1 MAGLL
6 TRPVAIL
13 KWLGRAA
20 KRNRHT
26 FAFTGNNMHYTAIA
40 SLFMLDF
47 AMAGILLLIMGII
60 VILPMSSDPLRAIPA
75 VRMRLW
81 PLENS
86 ERRLLRLISPLLNP
100 MTWIVIALAL
110 WRGASM
116 GIVALAAGVV
126 ATGFLT
132 SARASGG
139 GVSMWRW
146 LPNLPVPLNHLIRKN
161 LREMLSTLDFFCGAL
176 IAVAALGWRAA
187 GLLPPAAFFP
197 LTIVSMLAIST
208 CALTLFGLDGAAGMK
223 RYRMMPL
230 RGWQIHLLAKD
241 AAFLRDRCV
250 ACIAA
255 FDPRRYRL
263 GVHCSGCGS
272 RGCPSRTHAASCA
285 GDSRPGPSF
294 GDALGP
300 DHYPMVMAGAAIVL
314 LGPVGVAHLRSCM
327 GRIGLV
333 LRSCHRPNMALAKS
347 SMRSTSR
354 SGGHSFRVSG

>member
-6 TRPVAIL
+6 TRPRAIL
-13 KWLGRAA
+13 KWLWRAA

-40 SLFMLDF
+40 FAFMLDP
-47 AMAGILLLIMGII
+47 AITGILLLIMGLI

-75 VRMRLW
+75 ARMRLW
-81 PLENS
+81 PLEDS
-86 ERRLLRLISPLLNP
+86 ERRVLRLLSPWLNP
-100 MTWIVIALAL
+100 LTWIVVALAL
-110 WRGASM
+110 WKGASL

-139 GVSMWRW
+139 GVSLWRW
-146 LPNLPVPLNHLIRKN
+146 LPNLPIPLNHLIRKN

-197 LTIVSMLAIST
+197 LTIVAMLAIST

-230 RGWQIHLLAKD
+230 RGWQILLAKD
-241 AAFLRDRCV
+241 AAFLTMAV
-250 ACIAA
+250 VLALPLSIPGAIGSALIALA
-255 FDPRRYRL
+255 VGHGVSIKNPRRQLRW
-263 GVHCSGCGS
+263 
-272 RGCPSRTHAASCA
+272 RFQT
-285 GDSRPGPSF
+285 GPSF
-294 GDALGP
+294 GDALGQII
-300 DHYPMVMAGAAIVL
+300 PMVIAGAAIVYSGL
-314 LGPVGVAHLRSCM
+314 WVLPICVAAWAGSLWYF
-327 GRIGLV
+327 GRVID
-333 LRSCHRPNMALAKS
+333 RAWH
-347 SMRSTSR
+347 
-354 SGGHSFRVSG
+354 

>member
-1 MAGLL
+1 VAGLL
-6 TRPVAIL
+6 TRPRAIL
-13 KWLGRAA
+13 KWLWRAA

-40 SLFMLDF
+40 SLFMLDV
-47 AMAGILLLIMGII
+47 ALAGILLLIMGLI

-75 VRMRLW
+75 VRMRVW
-81 PLENS
+81 PLEDS
-86 ERRLLRLISPLLNP
+86 ERRILRLLSPWLNP
-100 MTWIVIALAL
+100 LTWIVVALAL
-110 WRGASM
+110 WKGASL

-176 IAVAALGWRAA
+176 IAVAALGWRTA

-197 LTIVSMLAIST
+197 LTIVAMLAIST

-230 RGWQIHLLAKD
+230 RGWQILLAKD
-241 AAFLRDRCV
+241 AAFL
-250 ACIAA
+250 AIAVVLA
-255 FDPRRYRL
+255 LPLSIPGAIGSALIALAVGHRASIESPRRQLRW
-263 GVHCSGCGS
+263 
-272 RGCPSRTHAASCA
+272 RFQT
-285 GDSRPGPSF
+285 GPSF
-294 GDALGP
+294 SDALGQII
-300 DHYPMVMAGAAIVL
+300 PMVMAGAAIVYSS
-314 LGPVGVAHLRSCM
+314 P
-327 GRIGLV
+327 LV
-333 LRSCHRPNMALAKS
+333 LLICVAAWAGSLWYF
-347 SMRSTSR
+347 
-354 SGGHSFRVSG
+354 GRVIDRTWH